1 MGCVK
6 FWPNLFVVMLPGF
19 VLVIRIITTINGVD
33 RPTCKAGGAQPEEN
47 SFKGNLPTKPGKEA
61 SSCGMF
67 HYVYKEYFVCFCIYC
82 MFFFMNIHS
91 YAMLYVYTKR
101 DFSSKHV
108 DVVWATCGSRT
119 ILGDVETVLG
129 SVGHICFRLRERRG
143 ILTAMSSH
151 CWDLLGN
158 IFLVNPMQC
167 QALSV
172 SSNAY
177 ETSYPRL

>member
-1 MGCVK
+1 MGLIDQLARLGGHNLRRIRSREI
-6 FWPNLFVVMLPGF
+6 FQPNLGKKRHPAECFIMF
-19 VLVIRIITTINGVD
+19 IRNT
-33 RPTCKAGGAQPEEN
+33 
-47 SFKGNLPTKPGKEA
+47 S
-61 SSCGMF
+61 
-67 HYVYKEYFVCFCIYC
+67 YVFAFTVCF
-82 MFFFMNIHS
+82 FLMNIHS

-177 ETSYPRL
+177 ETSYLRL